1 VWCDQSTI
9 GGFLVSGV
17 ILIYLTIFFA
27 KIGHV
32 SLGTIRIIYLTRGN
46 SIAAAV
52 IGFFEVI
59 IYLIAL
65 TTVLSNLDQW
75 SNILVYGL
83 GFATGN
89 IIGSMIEEKIA
100 VGFVNVQIITID
112 NCGSLEEQLRE
123 QGYGVTSMP
132 CYGKEGAHR
141 TLQVLLKRRELPK
154 FLKTMQQTAPDAFI
168 SIFDTRKIMGGYF
181 NRMKAK

>member
-1 VWCDQSTI
+1 
-9 GGFLVSGV
+9 VSGV

-27 KIGHV
+27 KIAHV
-32 SLGTIRIIYLTRGN
+32 SLGTIRIIYLTRGK
-46 SIAAAV
+46 SLAAAV

-59 IYLIAL
+59 IYLVAL

-100 VGFVNVQIITID
+100 VGFVNVQIITVQ

-154 FLKTMQQTAPDAFI
+154 FLKTMQQTAPDAFV